1 MKLTNSY
8 ATKSDVKKLKQYIDK
23 RFTSV
28 DKRFTGMDKRFL
40 SVDKRFEQID
50 KRFEQIDKR
59 FEQID
64 KRFEWFRKE
73 IREDLDFRFKDAFRQ
88 FEHRWQQIIDPILKE
103 IENHREKEVIMYH
116 QYDRM
121 QNLLFKIAKKVGVD
135 TEE

>member
-8 ATKSDVKKLKQYIDK
+8 ATKADVKKLKQYIDK

-28 DKRFTGMDKRFL
+28 DKRFNGMDKRFL

-59 FEQID
+59 FE
-64 KRFEWFRKE
+64 WFRQE

-88 FEHRWQQIIDPILKE
+88 FEHRWQQKIDPILKE
-103 IENHREKEVIMYH
+103 IENHREKEIIMYH

-121 QNLLFKIAKKVGVD
+121 QDLLFKIAKKVGVEI
-135 TEE
+135 EE